1 MIKTKYAY
9 KDGKAV
15 CTLLAPD
22 NLIFVG
28 KAYCHPEDKDMATE
42 YTGLRIA
49 EDRANMK
56 YLSYLIKESK
66 KELHTLQTFF
76 NTLKNRPSYSDESKE
91 VQILIKD
98 IRRRKRDIEENEA
111 VLKNMEER
119 LNEYL
124 NTKDEFYKRIRANRD
139 KGQK

>member
-9 KDGKAV
+9 KDGKAI
-15 CTLLAPD
+15 CTLITPD
-22 NLIFVG
+22 NLTFVG

-56 YLSYLIKESK
+56 YLSYLVKEAK

-76 NTLKNRPSYSDESKE
+76 NTLKNRPNYSSEPRE
-91 VQILIKD
+91 IQILIKD
-98 IRRRKRDIEENEA
+98 IRRRKRDIEENET
-111 VLKNMEER
+111 VLKEMEVR

-124 NTKDEFYKRIRANRD
+124 DTKDDFYKKIRANRN